1 MARHSVLLAAF
12 LMEPDC
18 PSGTAR
24 TEILDL
30 HPLWNQHN
38 PFVSVSSVR
47 SFARARIFVRP
58 PVLAHAAGGR
68 PAEDPVWVVQD
79 KFPRDLLALWALS
92 AFVLST
98 LWYWLSEAR
107 LTRYLARPPPPQV
120 DETDGF
126 MPARRKG
133 RLGVG
138 NARAFVS
145 F

>member
-1 MARHSVLLAAF
+1 
-12 LMEPDC
+12 MEPAQPFRFPLVCAVLRACAYIC
-18 PSGTAR
+18 PST
-24 TEILDL
+24 
-30 HPLWNQHN
+30 
-38 PFVSVSSVR
+38 
-47 SFARARIFVRP
+47 
-58 PVLAHAAGGR
+58 VLAHAAGGR

-107 LTRYLARPPPPQV
+107 LTTYLARPPPPQV